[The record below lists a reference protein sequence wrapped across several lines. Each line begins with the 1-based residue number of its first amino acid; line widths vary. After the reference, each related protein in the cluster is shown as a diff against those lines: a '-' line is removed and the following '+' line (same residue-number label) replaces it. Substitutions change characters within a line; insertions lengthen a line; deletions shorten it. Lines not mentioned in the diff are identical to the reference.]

1 MSRYHHMKPGR
12 ISTEVSS
19 ALPAHSNPFVYM
31 KDELSQS
38 LTLPLSRPFVVVLL
52 VFFVFHVLVAG
63 LCLLILILP
72 SISRSKSSTQWLW
85 MKLFIKDQSG
95 ELIYRT
101 PLYFTNGG
109 IILTISQLC
118 NSVTSQAFIWCQIK
132 VSGPFDEYRLTQI
145 LALLGVMYV
154 FGYMG
159 YCSLAH
165 CFFVTGY
172 YGRKTYGCSSKRMF
186 RWISPPTLINTASIC
201 YPLLTIATIMAV
213 TIRLFLA
220 HRTFSNELTKL
231 LRNVNQGSAIWEK
244 LQHNSLSLEE
254 KLVTTNRLS
263 RQDLR
268 IKELGLVVQ
277 EHLDAVLRCFQIF
290 SCTVASF
297 LCVCCQ
303 LFMFSFWKLIRS
315 NLREASKPKITLTIA
330 TNTLNY
336 ESPADESSPQTDLI
350 SVNQV
355 QSGAMLSN
363 RQLTYLSIRA
373 FAIFISMSIVTVL
386 LLLLAFKPSN
396 FLLDPYW
403 RGVMAWLSSAGNT
416 FSAICIAFHSWKL
429 FVAQSNA
436 TGTDSQSILLSSNGL
451 NSPTRQSEG
460 SPLWH
465 PGVKIQLCRKDI
477 TAIRQ
482 QEYELE

>member
-1 MSRYHHMKPGR
+1 
-12 ISTEVSS
+12 
-19 ALPAHSNPFVYM
+19 
-31 KDELSQS
+31 
-38 LTLPLSRPFVVVLL
+38 
-52 VFFVFHVLVAG
+52 
-63 LCLLILILP
+63 
-72 SISRSKSSTQWLW
+72 
-85 MKLFIKDQSG
+85 
-95 ELIYRT
+95 
-101 PLYFTNGG
+101 
-109 IILTISQLC
+109 
-118 NSVTSQAFIWCQIK
+118 
-132 VSGPFDEYRLTQI
+132 
-145 LALLGVMYV
+145 
-154 FGYMG
+154 
-159 YCSLAH
+159 
-165 CFFVTGY
+165 
-172 YGRKTYGCSSKRMF
+172 
-186 RWISPPTLINTASIC
+186 
-201 YPLLTIATIMAV
+201 MAV

-277 EHLDAVLRCFQIF
+277 EHLDA
-290 SCTVASF
+290 
-297 LCVCCQ
+297 

-416 FSAICIAFHSWKL
+416 FSAICIAFHSVGLRVTPCQSFQSFGPLWLTVLLILWLRAQWKL